1 MLSSNKPIG
10 LISTAKKVIVILLC
24 GIVLSAATIVSLDR
38 FYLNSLVQRS
48 QVFSLSVSPTDVRLL
63 KNTALPDSQVPVDAL
78 KKKLAALRDTYDD
91 IRFVYIMDARDQ
103 DVHFLVDSEPVSSD
117 SHSPRGEAYPDA
129 SDQLKGF
136 FKSGHDAF
144 IEGPVKDE
152 YGTWYSAIAP
162 IVDDSG
168 AFIAAVGVD
177 IASSQYAATIYG
189 LGSVPIV
196 IAIIAALATAFYD
209 ISRKRRLET
218 LRFQVGLLSIAS
230 HELRTPLT
238 GIRWGTETLLQDSPT
253 ESQKKMLDSM
263 HSSTLRLQDSIEEI
277 LQFASTGIS
286 SSNQVSTVMLNLA
299 TIVEEV
305 VESQRLSARR
315 RGVEFVF
322 DQSWRAMAVQ
332 VDKVRMRRV
341 FNNLISNAV
350 KYANPSTPV
359 ELSAEK
365 INNMF
370 VVRIKNY
377 GIGIPKQDM
386 AHIFDGFYRG
396 SNVIKNEINGTGMGL
411 FMSRSI
417 IEQHKGHIT
426 IESVENESTTVQVT
440 LPAAIE
446 TRVS

>member
-1 MLSSNKPIG
+1 
-10 LISTAKKVIVILLC
+10 
-24 GIVLSAATIVSLDR
+24 
-38 FYLNSLVQRS
+38 
-48 QVFSLSVSPTDVRLL
+48 
-63 KNTALPDSQVPVDAL
+63 
-78 KKKLAALRDTYDD
+78 
-91 IRFVYIMDARDQ
+91 
-103 DVHFLVDSEPVSSD
+103 
-117 SHSPRGEAYPDA
+117 
-129 SDQLKGF
+129 
-136 FKSGHDAF
+136 
-144 IEGPVKDE
+144 
-152 YGTWYSAIAP
+152 
-162 IVDDSG
+162 
-168 AFIAAVGVD
+168 
-177 IASSQYAATIYG
+177 
-189 LGSVPIV
+189 
-196 IAIIAALATAFYD
+196 
-209 ISRKRRLET
+209 
-218 LRFQVGLLSIAS
+218 
-230 HELRTPLT
+230 
-238 GIRWGTETLLQDSPT
+238 
-253 ESQKKMLDSM
+253 MLDSM
-263 HSSTLRLQDSIEEI
+263 HGSTLRLQDSIEEI

-365 INNMF
+365 VNNMF